1 MLTEEK
7 ALTAT
12 ETGNSGEK
20 KTQEELLQKLAEES
34 AVQTV
39 MARKQ
44 LNLTRLSTIFVGI
57 MTAAVVLFVGA
68 VLPKV
73 NTTLANADQVLQSL
87 GEVAVQL
94 EEADLQGILANLN
107 RTLAEGQESL
117 RDASEAL
124 EKVSQI
130 DFDSLNQAINDL
142 SNLLNNPLGALFG

>member
-12 ETGNSGEK
+12 ETGKSGGK

-44 LNLTRLSTIFVGI
+44 LNLTRLSTIFVGV
-57 MTAAVVLFVGA
+57 MAAAVVLFVGA
-68 VLPKV
+68 VLPRV
-73 NTTLANADQVLQSL
+73 NTTLTNADQVLGSL
-87 GEVAVQL
+87 GEVAAQL
-94 EEADLQGILANLN
+94 EEADLKGILGNLN
-107 RTLAEGQESL
+107 QTLADGQDSL
-117 RDASEAL
+117 REASEAL

-130 DFDSLNQAINDL
+130 DFDSLNQAVNRL
-142 SNLLNNPLGALFG
+142 SELLNNPLGALFG